1 MVLNWWLQ
9 ALSKVAALVVLLPMA
24 VLFLAYTIYCHGR
37 FGQTIG
43 KRVMNIRVV
52 RTNGQRIGW
61 WEAWLRSSFDVLF
74 ATLGI
79 LASFV
84 ALTAV
89 SDADYYGVGFL
100 QRTQNLH
107 ALQPW
112 WLGWTEIASEVWVWS
127 EVVVML
133 FNRQRRALHDFIAG
147 TVVTAEGNDSTCTD
161 PHRLTRPLEPTARLS
176 DDRFHFYQRL
186 SAIAL

>member
-1 MVLNWWLQ
+1 MNYATFWQRFAALWIDFFVLLPLMVLNWWLQ

-89 SDADYYGVGFL
+89 SDADFTVLVSYNGPRIFTRCSRGGLVGPRL
-100 QRTQNLH
+100 
-107 ALQPW
+107 
-112 WLGWTEIASEVWVWS
+112 
-127 EVVVML
+127 
-133 FNRQRRALHDFIAG
+133 RQRFGCGVR
-147 TVVTAEGNDSTCTD
+147 S
-161 PHRLTRPLEPTARLS
+161 S
-176 DDRFHFYQRL
+176 
-186 SAIAL
+186 

>member
-1 MVLNWWLQ
+1 MG
-9 ALSKVAALVVLLPMA
+9 SGSGGGGLVKK
-24 VLFLAYTIYCHGR
+24 F
-37 FGQTIG
+37 
-43 KRVMNIRVV
+43 IRCLI
-52 RTNGQRIGW
+52 RDARY
-61 WEAWLRSSFDVLF
+61 
-74 ATLGI
+74 LGI

-107 ALQPW
+107 ALHPW
-112 WLGWTEIASEVWVWS
+112 WLGWTEVASEVWVWS

-147 TVVTAEGNDSTCTD
+147 TVVTAEKTI
-161 PHRLTRPLEPTARLS
+161 PHTQIHTA
-176 DDRFHFYQRL
+176 
-186 SAIAL
+186 